1 MLDQDL
7 RGGDGRGNVTPEV
20 FRNAENGL
28 LLSVNLNFR
37 VVPSTPTP
45 SLYHCEGMSLRVR
58 PRINVNRRLIVLVYS
73 IAAGYTV
80 GKDEVITLEIK
91 PTSHSGVLL
100 SSSSINGDYIVLE
113 MIRGNVTID
122 C

>member
-1 MLDQDL
+1 M
-7 RGGDGRGNVTPEV
+7 
-20 FRNAENGL
+20 
-28 LLSVNLNFR
+28 NL
-37 VVPSTPTP
+37 
-45 SLYHCEGMSLRVR
+45 
-58 PRINVNRRLIVLVYS
+58 RLIVLVYS
-73 IAAGYTV
+73 IAAGYIV
-80 GKDEVITLEIK
+80 GNDEVITLEIK